1 MGTSFCFERVFRV
14 PSTNAMFV
22 AYFDPVHQAEQDR
35 ALDIVE
41 RTILERT
48 ETDDTLVRVCRVVP
62 RRQLPLFLRPFIP
75 GQLHY
80 VETARWRKRDDEIDL
95 EVAPSL
101 LKGRATISGVYR
113 LSQLPD
119 GGVHRRYAGTVSV
132 DVALLSSKIER
143 SIVAEFERSMT
154 VAAESSQAWFDRG
167 VHAESMPASAQA

>member
-1 MGTSFCFERVFRV
+1 MATSFCFEHVFRA
-14 PSTNAMFV
+14 PSVAAVFA
-22 AYFDPVHQAEQDR
+22 AYFDPAHQRVQDR
-35 ALDIVE
+35 ELDIIE
-41 RTILERT
+41 RAVLEF
-48 ETDDTLVRVCRVVP
+48 TDSEDELVRVCRVVP

-80 VETARWRKRDDEIDL
+80 VERARWRKRDQEIDL

-143 SIVAEFERSMT
+143 TIIGEFERSMN
-154 VAAESSQAWFDRG
+154 VAAECSQGWFDRG
-167 VHAESMPASAQA
+167 GCDLAMPASAQA